1 MRYLYCFFILFY
13 FNSISFGQK
22 QNAVKTEAKEIE
34 NGKITKQYID
44 DKLNSFTVDIAAVN
58 YGNTLF
64 FTKKDN
70 LITIKDGQNPNA
82 IIRIYL
88 KGKKFTTDLMYKNKE
103 LMYIESI
110 DLDLNSL
117 PPNSII
123 SSQYKDGKPESFISR
138 SQMEDIHGLDK
149 VMKLFWRMDK
159 KTSLTNIDTIFDT
172 LADDFSQEDALLK
185 IYFGRYA
192 EKYEPLPTAYLN
204 TDNTGKI
211 KKGIMWTKT
220 SDQNGKYNIY
230 SNGKVIKSVNQNL
243 TDFQKTI
250 MDYMEK
256 M

>member
-1 MRYLYCFFILFY
+1 MRYLYCFFILFS

-34 NGKITKQYID
+34 NGKITKQYTNGN
-44 DKLNSFTVDIAAVN
+44 LNSFTVDMAAVN

-70 LITIKDGQNPNA
+70 IITVKDGQNPDA
-82 IIRIYL
+82 MIRIYL
-88 KGKKFTTDLMYKNKE
+88 KNKRYTTDLQYQNKE

-110 DLDLNSL
+110 DLDINSL

-138 SQMEDIHGLDK
+138 SQMEDIRGLDK

-250 MDYMEK
+250 MGYMEK

>member
-1 MRYLYCFFILFY
+1 
-13 FNSISFGQK
+13 
-22 QNAVKTEAKEIE
+22 
-34 NGKITKQYID
+34 
-44 DKLNSFTVDIAAVN
+44 
-58 YGNTLF
+58 
-64 FTKKDN
+64 
-70 LITIKDGQNPNA
+70 
-82 IIRIYL
+82 
-88 KGKKFTTDLMYKNKE
+88 MYKNKE

>member
-1 MRYLYCFFILFY
+1 MRYLYCFFILFS

-22 QNAVKTEAKEIE
+22 QNSVKTEAKEIE

-44 DKLNSFTVDIAAVN
+44 GKLNSFTVDMAAVN

-64 FTKKDN
+64 FTKEDN
-70 LITIKDGQNPNA
+70 IINIKDGQKPDA
-82 IIRIYL
+82 LIRIYI
-88 KGKKFTTDLMYKNKE
+88 KDKRYTTDLQYQNKE

-110 DLDLNSL
+110 DLDINSL

-138 SQMEDIHGLDK
+138 SQMEDIRGLDK

-159 KTSLTNIDTIFDT
+159 KTNLTDIDSIFDA
-172 LADDFSQEDALLK
+172 LANDFSQEDALLK
-185 IYFGRYA
+185 IYYGRYA
-192 EKYEPLPTAYLN
+192 EKFEPLPVAYLN

-211 KKGIMWTKT
+211 KKGIVWTET
-220 SDQNGKYNIY
+220 SGQNGKYNIY

-256 M
+256 